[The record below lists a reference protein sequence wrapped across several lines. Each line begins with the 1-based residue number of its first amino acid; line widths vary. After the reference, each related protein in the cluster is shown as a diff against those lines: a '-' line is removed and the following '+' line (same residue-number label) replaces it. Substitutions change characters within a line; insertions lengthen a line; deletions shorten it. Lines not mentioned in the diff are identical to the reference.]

1 MVNAMFAVLIAGSI
15 GYVLSGWVGV
25 AVGATIA
32 SAVAVLTEALTPPI
46 ERGTSHERRMRRD
59 RRYRARYE
67 AIEDSWRRPYPR
79 SRREWQRATQPAGK
93 KPAVAGPAPADP
105 MLVAIDEPELPSHR
119 AGLHRPGAAP
129 GRLETSW
136 SQRTRGDI
144 ESRFR
149 SSLVEREVD
158 QQAGASKR
166 KWPAQAR
173 GQSIASTVGWYST
186 RVADSQSVI
195 IRPREVPGRTRHP
208 ADPRH
213 RTSQGGGCRPP

>member
-67 AIEDSWRRPYPR
+67 ALEDSWRRPYPR
-79 SRREWQRATQPAGK
+79 SRREWQRATQPSGK

-105 MLVAIDEPELPSHR
+105 ILVAIDEPELPSHVSDSIAQEQLPAGSKRHGRSAR
-119 AGLHRPGAAP
+119 A
-129 GRLETSW
+129 ETS
-136 SQRTRGDI
+136 
-144 ESRFR
+144 SR
-149 SSLVEREVD
+149 
-158 QQAGASKR
+158 
-166 KWPAQAR
+166 
-173 GQSIASTVGWYST
+173 ASTGPSSSGKST
-186 RVADSQSVI
+186 SKPARRSES
-195 IRPREVPGRTRHP
+195 GRRKRAVKASPQPWGGTPP
-208 ADPRH
+208 A
-213 RTSQGGGCRPP
+213 

>member
-1 MVNAMFAVLIAGSI
+1 MFAVLIAGSI

-93 KPAVAGPAPADP
+93 KPAVAGPVPADP
-105 MLVAIDEPELPSHR
+105 LLVGIDEPELP
-119 AGLHRPGAAP
+119 RPCRTPAP
-129 GRLETSW
+129 RGSSRPARNDR

-186 RVADSQSVI
+186 RVADSPSVI
-195 IRPREVPGRTRHP
+195 VRPREVPGRTRHP

>member
-25 AVGATIA
+25 AVGATVA

-46 ERGTSHERRMRRD
+46 ERGTWHERRMRRD

-79 SRREWQRATQPAGK
+79 SRREWQRATQPTGK
-93 KPAVAGPAPADP
+93 KPAFAGPAPADP
-105 MLVAIDEPELPSHR
+105 VPLRSTSRSSRRIVPDSNTQGQLP
-119 AGLHRPGAAP
+119 AGSKRPGRSPRA
-129 GRLETSW
+129 ETS
-136 SQRTRGDI
+136 SRTSAPPRQAG
-144 ESRFR
+144 SRPASR
-149 SSLVEREVD
+149 RVEAKV
-158 QQAGASKR
+158 AGAS
-166 KWPAQAR
+166 AR
-173 GQSIASTVGWYST
+173 SMHRLNRGVVLHPRSRLAIGV
-186 RVADSQSVI
+186 

>member
-1 MVNAMFAVLIAGSI
+1 MLNAMFAVLIAGSI

-93 KPAVAGPAPADP
+93 KPAVAGPVPAEP
-105 MLVAIDEPELPSHR
+105 LYVGVDEPELPRPCRTPSPRGSSRPARNVPVAAHARRHRVALPLLPRR
-119 AGLHRPGAAP
+119 AGSRPA
-129 GRLETSW
+129 
-136 SQRTRGDI
+136 
-144 ESRFR
+144 SRR
-149 SSLVEREVD
+149 VEAKV
-158 QQAGASKR
+158 AGAS
-166 KWPAQAR
+166 AR
-173 GQSIASTVGWYST
+173 SMHRLNRGVVVHPRSRLAIGV
-186 RVADSQSVI
+186 